1 MRGEGPPLSVQVGA
15 PLPLRGA
22 VQVAERLRAE
32 GHQVR
37 VAVQPGAATMYVVRH
52 GNFTTAEAAEVK
64 ARELVRLG
72 LASQVVRA
80 R

>member
-1 MRGEGPPLSVQVGA
+1 MLGGGPPLTVQVGG

-22 VQVAERLRAE
+22 VQVAEELRAD
-32 GHQVR
+32 GHEVR
-37 VAVQPGAATMYVVRH
+37 VTVRPGEATMYLVRH
-52 GNFTTAEAAEVK
+52 GSFATSEEAEVR

-72 LASQVVRA
+72 LAGQVVRA

>member
-1 MRGEGPPLSVQVGA
+1 
-15 PLPLRGA
+15 
-22 VQVAERLRAE
+22 ERLRAA
-32 GHQVR
+32 GHEVR
-37 VAVQPGAATMYVVRH
+37 VTVQPGEATMYVVRH
-52 GNFTTAEAAEVK
+52 GNFATSEEAEVK